1 MRNELVVKDEL
12 VAALDKAAENGLM
25 AQQETSHFKRVFL
38 LAGATQELRNLLTPE
53 VMRPIMALQ
62 NTNLGFKT
70 DRKDGYPEDVVRDCV
85 IAAAL
90 SGVYVVGNEMNII
103 AGQAYITKN
112 GFGHKLKDI
121 QENGYPQ
128 RGITSFGWL
137 ENPSIPTTNKE
148 GSGAL
153 IQYNLEWTING
164 KKFEK
169 TLPLAI
175 RVNSGMGPD
184 AIIGKASRKA
194 RAWLYAAITGMEFGE
209 GDADDC
215 TIVDGEVVSEKEKT
229 VSPFEKQPE
238 KSQEEEQDQLPM

>member
-1 MRNELVVKDEL
+1 MKNELMVKDEL
-12 VAALDKAAENGLM
+12 VLALDKAAESGLM
-25 AQQETSHFKRVFL
+25 AQQETSHFKRVFM
-38 LAGATQELRNLLTPE
+38 LAGAIQELRDLLTHE

-62 NTNLGFKT
+62 NTSLGFKT

-90 SGVYVVGNEMNII
+90 SGVHVVGNEMNII
-103 AGQAYITKN
+103 TGQSYITKN

-121 QENGYPQ
+121 QEKGYPP
-128 RGITSFGWL
+128 RGIKTFGWI
-137 ENPSIPTTNKE
+137 ENPSVPTTNKE

-153 IQYNLEWTING
+153 VHYGLEWTING

-175 RVNSGMGPD
+175 KVNTGMGPD

-194 RAWLYAAITGMEFGE
+194 RAWLYSAITGMEFGE

-215 TIVDGEVVSEKEKT
+215 TIVDGEVVPEK
-229 VSPFEKQPE
+229 SPFEKQPE
-238 KSQEEEQDQLPM
+238 QPANSQDELPM